1 MKQTEAGTGLFFIL
15 FPLPFALCA
24 PRRTLPKFSQSSR
37 KRFACKLFSWRVE
50 LPIPAFI
57 MESERHAVLTPF
69 LSFGKA
75 VKRSNECIDQASFVY
90 SVSYLNNSGFLWV
103 FMLK

>member
-1 MKQTEAGTGLFFIL
+1 LR
-15 FPLPFALCA
+15 FALRAEPYLSFHKA
-24 PRRTLPKFSQSSR
+24 PENALPASCFHGG
-37 KRFACKLFSWRVE
+37 WNP
-50 LPIPAFI
+50 PIPAFI

>member
-50 LPIPAFI
+50 PAYSCLYHGVRTSCRSDSISQFWKG
-57 MESERHAVLTPF
+57 
-69 LSFGKA
+69 GK
-75 VKRSNECIDQASFVY
+75 K
-90 SVSYLNNSGFLWV
+90 
-103 FMLK
+103 K